1 MIEVKIINDYS
12 QKLEYLEK
20 DICSII
26 NFILENEEKTADSI
40 SIILTNRLYLSKLKK
55 KYFNVDQYTDVIA
68 FNLEDEGELD
78 IDGEIYISIDDVMDN
93 AKIYSSE
100 FNNEFCRVLI
110 HGILHLAGYDD
121 DIPDNIKIMRKLEE
135 KYLLNFTK
143 EIIKKC

>member
-78 IDGEIYISIDDVMDN
+78 IDGEIYISIDDVLENSKLFSKTFD
-93 AKIYSSE
+93 
-100 FNNEFCRVLI
+100 NEFSRILI
-110 HGILHLAGYDD
+110 HGTLHLLGYDD
-121 DIPDNIKIMRKLEE
+121 KTKKEKNNMTQLEE
-135 KYLLNFTK
+135 KYLLLSN
-143 EIIKKC
+143 ISLISNI